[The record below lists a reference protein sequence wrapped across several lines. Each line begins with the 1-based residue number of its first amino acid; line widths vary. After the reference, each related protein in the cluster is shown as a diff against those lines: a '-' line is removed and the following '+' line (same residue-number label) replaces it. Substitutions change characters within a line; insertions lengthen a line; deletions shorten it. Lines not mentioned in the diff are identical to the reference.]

1 MLARLT
7 TLAVLGAAGA
17 YLVLALPYPRGVPA
31 RPGPG
36 FFPLLVGVFL
46 CGVAL
51 VFVARSLRG
60 RLSAARPVPAAAT
73 AGALWGRVGV
83 TAAGLVGFGA
93 LLPWAGFPITTFLF
107 VTALLK
113 RLGGGRWSVAAVSG
127 AVTAVLAYYF
137 FAVLL
142 DVPLPRGPGLD

>member
-7 TLAVLGAAGA
+7 TLAVLAAAGA
-17 YLVLALPYPRGVPA
+17 YLALALAYPRGVPA

-46 CGVAL
+46 CVVAL
-51 VFVARSLRG
+51 LFVARSLRG
-60 RLSAARPVPAAAT
+60 RVSATPTVV
-73 AGALWGRVGV
+73 AGAAGEAWGRVGV
-83 TAAGLVGFGA
+83 TAAGLVGFGV

-113 RLGGGRWSVAAVSG
+113 RLGGGRWSIAAGGG
-127 AVTAVLAYYF
+127 AVTAVAAYYF